1 MKRDAQSEVEVH
13 VMSDY
18 SIVDLYQDRRLLQMN
33 TPLWF
38 EGNDNVVT
46 GLESATYSS
55 RRQMLYQTVQL
66 CTNPI
71 VYIQWV
77 EN

>member
-18 SIVDLYQDRRLLQMN
+18 SIVDLYQDKRLQMN
-33 TPLWF
+33 TPLWL

-55 RRQMLYQTVQL
+55 SGQMLYQTVQL

-71 VYIQWV
+71 MYIQWV